1 MPGTDD
7 AESEHDIAHLQPAE
21 WRTTV
26 RSLVQTQPATQ
37 LGGGHTNKLQ
47 LQDLAQH
54 CVHTLCNSSFTRGY
68 SAWRIAR
75 HVLGKFLARCQ
86 FKFGGLGKSPCEH
99 PR

>member
-37 LGGGHTNKLQ
+37 LGGGHTNKL
-47 LQDLAQH
+47 LDVCYRIWCSTAR
-54 CVHTLCNSSFTRGY
+54 TLSEFLIYEGILGVANCSIC
-68 SAWRIAR
+68 AW
-75 HVLGKFLARCQ
+75 
-86 FKFGGLGKSPCEH
+86 
-99 PR
+99 